1 MAENKSQAQHLASLD
16 FDISQLIETLK
27 QVDEQ
32 TKAYG
37 LQAGKN
43 FYTEFQKGSN
53 EIKTTSGTNAPKIID
68 EESIKSATNQIQK
81 LETEYGKLYK
91 TVTSLNSS
99 GDVVSKRAT
108 YVDENQIQTVIK
120 YSCLLYTSD
129 AADD

>member
-1 MAENKSQAQHLASLD
+1 MADNKSQAQHLASLD

-43 FYTEFQKGSN
+43 FYTEFQKGAN
-53 EIKTTSGTNAPKIID
+53 ETKTSSSTTAPKIVD
-68 EESIKSATNQIQK
+68 EDSLKSATQQVQK
-81 LETEYGKLYK
+81 LETEYGKLAK

-99 GDVVSKRAT
+99 GGVVSQRVT
-108 YVDENQIQTVIK
+108 LIDGNQVQTVLK
-120 YSCLLYTSD
+120 YNSALETRG
-129 AADD
+129 